1 MELLLSGKMTI
12 KEINRMF
19 QKYFP
24 YLKLEFYN
32 SDHVPEQISLWDD
45 RLDRST
51 RLCDIVGDLD
61 STIIE
66 FDPTD
71 SVAEFERKF
80 ESQLGLYVSVY
91 QNINDVWYRVARTGQ
106 LDKQNTLATRPFRY
120 SYNMHTLFL

>member
-12 KEINRMF
+12 KEINRAF

-24 YLKLEFYN
+24 YLKLEFDN
-32 SDHVPEQISLWDD
+32 NDLLPEQLSLRDD
-45 RLDRST
+45 RFDRST
-51 RLCDIVGDLD
+51 KLCDIVGALD
-61 STIIE
+61 AAIIK

-91 QNINDVWYRVARTGQ
+91 QNINDVWYRAARTGQ

-120 SYNMHTLFL
+120 SYNMYTLFL